1 MSWLAAHGLDTV
13 AGEEALTDVGL
24 VLVGHAGEL
33 DADHWQALNEAV
45 DRGATAVV
53 LSPWELIE
61 PGQTSVALP
70 LGVPVSCTSFHDWLY
85 HKECFAR
92 REDFVDGLPGPG
104 LMHWRYYGEVLP
116 RHLLDGDAEDVVAF
130 AIAIGF
136 PCPGGYTSGL
146 LAASF
151 RHGSGRLVVSTFDL
165 LDHLGS
171 SAVAD
176 QLTANLLRFAAR

>member
-1 MSWLAAHGLDTV
+1 MLGFGEDSLSWLAAHGLDTV
-13 AGEEALTDVGL
+13 AGKEALTDVGL

-33 DADHWQALNEAV
+33 DADQWQALNEAV

-92 REDFVDGLPGPG
+92 TRGLCR
-104 LMHWRYYGEVLP
+104 W
-116 RHLLDGDAEDVVAF
+116 
-130 AIAIGF
+130 
-136 PCPGGYTSGL
+136 
-146 LAASF
+146 LAGT
-151 RHGSGRLVVSTFDL
+151 GSHAL
-165 LDHLGS
+165 
-171 SAVAD
+171 A
-176 QLTANLLRFAAR
+176 LLR